1 MNTIPI
7 IPIGQIL
14 LVSIQVDMH
23 DQLALDLQADL
34 TKQIS
39 KRKAKG
45 VIIDISS
52 LDLVDSFLGR
62 ILADTAAM
70 AKVLDAETVLVGM
83 RPAVAMTLVELGLTL
98 PNIATALNAEQ
109 GIEKLTERFRQLQQD
124 VDTHADAFNHSET
137 G

>member
-34 TKQIS
+34 TRVIS

-62 ILADTAAM
+62 ILADTASM
-70 AKVLDAETVLVGM
+70 AKMLDAETVLVGM

-98 PNIATALNAEQ
+98 PNIATALNAEH
-109 GIEKLTERFRQLQQD
+109 GIDKLTERFRQLHQD
-124 VDTHADAFNHSET
+124 VDTHSDAFKDPEA